1 MYYLFLNRTL
11 FILYPISTLI
21 LEMDFQKELSDHY
34 NKGHEKYLRHI
45 SIDCVIFG
53 FHENELKVLL
63 LKAKYAGIWALP
75 GGFILKE
82 EHMDQAAERILKV
95 RTGLDKIYLQQFH
108 VFSDT
113 DRSTKK
119 INQQFLKNTGIKS
132 DDSWMFERFISVG
145 YSALVDFTKVT
156 PFPDIISEACEWFNI
171 QNIPEMILDH
181 RKILEKALEN
191 LQIQLNF
198 HPVGYNLLPN
208 KFTMPELQKLY
219 ETILNKKLDR
229 RNFQRK
235 IVATGILKRLN
246 ETKKGVAHK
255 APYYYKFDLRKY
267 EKALKGGMG
276 FTL

>member
-1 MYYLFLNRTL
+1 MEF
-11 FILYPISTLI
+11 
-21 LEMDFQKELSDHY
+21 EKELRDHY
-34 NKGHEKYLRHI
+34 FKGHEKYLRHI

-75 GGFILKE
+75 GGFILKA
-82 EHMDQAAERILKV
+82 EHMDQAAQRILKV

-108 VFSDT
+108 TFSDP

-119 INQQFLKNTGIKS
+119 INQQFLKNAGIKS
-132 DDSWMFERFISVG
+132 EKSWMFERFISVG

-156 PFPDIISEACEWFNI
+156 SVPDIISDACEWFSI
-171 QNIPEMILDH
+171 YDIPEMILDH
-181 RKILEKALEN
+181 RHIFDEALQN
-191 LQIQLNF
+191 LRLQLNF
-198 HPVGYNLLPN
+198 HPVGFNLLAK

-219 ETILNKKLDR
+219 ETILDKKLDR

-235 IVATGILKRLN
+235 IIATGILKRLN

-255 APYYYKFDLRKY
+255 APFYYKFDLRKY
-267 EKALKGGMG
+267 EKALKAGMG
-276 FTL
+276 FEL